1 MSASSSTK
9 RKPSN
14 SSSHGDSKSVTT
26 VNPQLE
32 LAKSIKALVASQDMS
47 HKRIQQLDEL
57 MKSITG
63 DFELQITTKKRELE
77 QLNEDYNHRQKT
89 RHLQLE
95 HEFKE
100 LEMTKVKEILE
111 SRNEMSITKQEH
123 SNLQNQIKE
132 LHKAHEDE
140 TAQIRAS
147 LHHMHEKELK
157 ELEKTKRLEV
167 SAQLAEF
174 NAAKTSHTQ
183 QIALLHSTIES
194 LRNEL
199 MEQRNLTKSVA
210 ESSRPQHYQNYERER
225 GVAQGR

>member
-1 MSASSSTK
+1 MSSAGSK
-9 RKPSN
+9 RKTVSGGG
-14 SSSHGDSKSVTT
+14 HESKTIT

-32 LAKSIKALVASQDMS
+32 LAKSIKALVVSQDMS
-47 HKRIQQLDEL
+47 HKRIQQLDDL

-100 LEMTKVKEILE
+100 LEMAKVKEILDARHE
-111 SRNEMSITKQEH
+111 RSITIQEYN
-123 SNLQNQIKE
+123 NLQTQIQE
-132 LHKAHEDE
+132 LHKSHEDE
-140 TAQIRAS
+140 IAQIRAS
-147 LHHMHEKELK
+147 LHHLHEKELK
-157 ELEKTKRLEV
+157 ELEKTKKLEV

-174 NAAKTSHTQ
+174 NAGKTSHTQ
-183 QIALLHSTIES
+183 QIALLQSTIES

-210 ESSRPQHYQNYERER
+210 ESSRPQHYQSYERER
-225 GVAQGR
+225 AAPQGR